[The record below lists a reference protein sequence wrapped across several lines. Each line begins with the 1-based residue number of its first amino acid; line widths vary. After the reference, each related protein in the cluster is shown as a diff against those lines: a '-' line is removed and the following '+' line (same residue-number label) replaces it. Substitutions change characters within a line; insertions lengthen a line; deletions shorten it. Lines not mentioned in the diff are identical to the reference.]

1 MIPCIYEVRSL
12 QLSVKPFGGNCHFPT
27 KVFFC
32 LILLLKF
39 QILFSWLSVLSLFGP
54 YPGCQFNIFVIG
66 SLKQIKHVT
75 GPARFFF
82 FFLFL
87 LQTQIMYKWIEPKI
101 CREDLTDAIR
111 LPPSGEKKDC
121 PPCNPGFYNNGSS
134 SCHPCPPGTFS
145 DGTKGMGYQLA
156 QESDLQ

>member
-1 MIPCIYEVRSL
+1 MIPCVYEVRSL
-12 QLSVKPFGGNCHFPT
+12 QLSVKPFGGNCRFPT
-27 KVFFC
+27 KVFFSVSFC
-32 LILLLKF
+32 YWKF
-39 QILFSWLSVLSLFGP
+39 KANKACYRTCKF
-54 YPGCQFNIFVIG
+54 FVF
-66 SLKQIKHVT
+66 L
-75 GPARFFF
+75 

-156 QESDLQ
+156 QESDL